1 MMMLKEMLCGEKGG
15 CSDGVVIFLEILEE
29 LEQTLRASTMRRLP
43 HRAVE
48 PGASESSSGQ
58 WKQGTSIGIMCG
70 VWVVMVA
77 GCACFGSWG
86 RGRRGIAGPV
96 EMNGKDEYHSPGRGW
111 RSSTVARWQR
121 CEACLVVS
129 VDRPGRCGGCRGGNG
144 CQVTIGEKRER

>member
-58 WKQGTSIGIMCG
+58 WKQGASIGIMCG
-70 VWVVMVA
+70 VWVVAEA
-77 GCACFGSWG
+77 GCACFGFWG
-86 RGRRGIAGPV
+86 RGGRR
-96 EMNGKDEYHSPGRGW
+96 E
-111 RSSTVARWQR
+111 
-121 CEACLVVS
+121 
-129 VDRPGRCGGCRGGNG
+129 GGNWVG
-144 CQVTIGEKRER
+144 RDEREGRVPLTWSWMEEEEYRSQMAAVRGVPRCVG